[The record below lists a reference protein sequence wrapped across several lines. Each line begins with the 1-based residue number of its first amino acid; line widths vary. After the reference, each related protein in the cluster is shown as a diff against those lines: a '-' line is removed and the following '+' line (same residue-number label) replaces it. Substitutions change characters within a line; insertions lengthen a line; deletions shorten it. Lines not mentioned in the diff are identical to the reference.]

1 MSPMSNRIK
10 LRDRKKICA
19 FALSSDEKQ
28 REYELIAT
36 HRVAQIANFSKI
48 VEHDLEEE
56 KNKK

>member
-10 LRDRKKICA
+10 LGDRKNLCA
-19 FALSSDEKQ
+19 FALSSDGKQ

-48 VEHDLEEE
+48 VEHDLEE
-56 KNKK
+56 KK